1 MATSKSTTAARSGAT
16 AASAAK
22 ERRLR
27 QWAAKIVSDLPSD
40 GDDARRVLELAE
52 QLRVQ
57 WLAGLGEAAHEVMN
71 CGAAQ

>member
-1 MATSKSTTAARSGAT
+1 MATSKSTTPTPSGAT

-40 GDDARRVLELAE
+40 ADETRRVLELAE
-52 QLRVQ
+52 QLRVG
-57 WLAGLGEAAHEVMN
+57 WLADSKETV
-71 CGAAQ
+71 Q